1 MTNGSLKDAG
11 ERLSYD
17 MEQRASQESS
27 SVKQNPKLIQAQK
40 EGKTPYEFIPWGVLK
55 ADAQVHAHGAAKYGE
70 RNWRIDHILASTYEG
85 AIMRHFIAWAMGE
98 DLDPDSGVPHLNH
111 IRACCA
117 VVLDA
122 QEHGALIDDRHR
134 SESRDSQA
142 TNEM

>member
-11 ERLSYD
+11 VSASCLT
-17 MEQRASQESS
+17 EQMDLLESS
-27 SVKQNPKLIQAQK
+27 SVKQNPKHVRAQK
-40 EGKTPYEFIPWGVLK
+40 EGKIPYEKLPWGVLE

-85 AIMRHFIAWAMGE
+85 AIMRHFVAWAMGE

-122 QEHGALIDDRHR
+122 QEHGALIDDRQR
-134 SESRDSQA
+134 SESRDSQD
-142 TNEM
+142 TNEV